1 MEEDDAIGSVIDFSA
16 QESLGACPKCG
27 SSVFEHGKDFVCEK
41 SVVTR
46 DDAQASCDFRFGQT
60 VLQQPISSEQF
71 TKILVSGKSD
81 LLKGFISLRTKKS
94 FRARLVWNAPECK
107 VIFEIPDQQKH
118 VASKSVNAIK
128 VGEPATQRSS
138 DAMQGVARRFFAKH
152 QTASAEFLE
161 DLFKLDT
168 ALVGHHMAGKGFS
181 EIGDALQTV
190 EQSILHSF
198 LERGDCPD
206 WLGVW
211 VAKHGRKEQQFAY
224 LFRPN
229 IEDGV
234 QIADRIA
241 SRPLEIKRLFWNAR
255 AAIVVENLLTFDDE
269 TYLTWARDIGFDG
282 EMKAPNLEPENDDD
296 YVPTPRGQVD
306 EWFENVLD
314 PVIDALWKEHVPKEG
329 ACTVLQG
336 EMARCIGRL
345 EGEYWKNGM
354 MNMGDG
360 FYDNMVDKVKK
371 TVLSRNSFSP
381 LVKKVVAIDASI
393 VKGANYAQ
401 LVNLTLFQ
409 ESNVEISL
417 GRLKKV
423 VAAWCLKNREPIPYI
438 PIPSD

>member
-1 MEEDDAIGSVIDFSA
+1 MEDDATGEVIDFSA
-16 QESLGACPKCG
+16 QKPLGSCPKCG
-27 SSVFEHGKDFVCEK
+27 ASVFEHGKDFVCEK
-41 SVVTR
+41 SVATAEAV
-46 DDAQASCDFRFGQT
+46 QASCDFRFGQT
-60 VLQQPISSEQF
+60 VLQQPISREQCG
-71 TKILVSGKSD
+71 KLLDSGKTD
-81 LLKGFISLRTKKS
+81 FLKGFVSLRTNKS
-94 FRARLVWNAPECK
+94 FRARIIWDVAEEKIRVEL
-107 VIFEIPDQQKH
+107 PDQQ
-118 VASKSVNAIK
+118 
-128 VGEPATQRSS
+128 EPATSKSEKALKSIAPVKRKSS

-152 QTASAEFLE
+152 QSASAEFVE
-161 DLFKLDT
+161 DLFKLDH
-168 ALVGHHMAGKGFS
+168 ALVGHEMAGKSAS

-190 EQSILHSF
+190 EQSILVNF

-381 LVKKVVAIDASI
+381 LVKKVAAIDASI

-423 VAAWCLKNREPIPYI
+423 VAAWCLKNREPIRYTPVAG
-438 PIPSD
+438 D